1 MNNLII
7 NDLSTTTSFF
17 LKKISFFSKI
27 FNNKL
32 KSIYI
37 DDNHVILDLDYKDLY
52 TFCFF
57 FKNFSFFSFDSLI
70 NIFCC
75 NTMTVNRYFIY
86 YNLISTKYNYRI
98 FLRTKVPSNMIVYS
112 LTHFYSSS
120 NWLEREV
127 WDFFG
132 IFFYKHGDLRR
143 ILTDYGFDGFPLRKN
158 FPVTGFF
165 EVMYDVDIKSVIYTF
180 LETTQEIR
188 IYQFE
193 SPWENSFFYNL

>member
-1 MNNLII
+1 
-7 NDLSTTTSFF
+7 
-17 LKKISFFSKI
+17 
-27 FNNKL
+27 
-32 KSIYI
+32 
-37 DDNHVILDLDYKDLY
+37 
-52 TFCFF
+52 
-57 FKNFSFFSFDSLI
+57 
-70 NIFCC
+70 
-75 NTMTVNRYFIY
+75 
-86 YNLISTKYNYRI
+86 
-98 FLRTKVPSNMIVYS
+98 MIVYS